1 MKRNRIVALIA
12 ILSMISLTGCMDMG
26 NLTEEQSDLVAEYSA
41 GVLLRYSDRYERRL
55 ITKEQLDKQGV
66 EIEDV
71 LPTATAEATPTP
83 VTDVSTDET
92 TADGS
97 SEPEVTEVPG
107 VPVNDFYHL
116 DGVTVAYDSYQ
127 FVKKYES
134 ISQIRADKGE
144 TLLIVTF
151 LLNNTSGKTKNIDL
165 MHNRTDIS
173 YTLDVDGS
181 QYQPGIDILENG
193 GMNNLST
200 KLKSGKKEKAVLIY
214 RMDQAQKNASSI
226 TLTIAEGNQQ
236 SKVTLR

>member
-12 ILSMISLTGCMDMG
+12 ILSMISLTGCMDMS

-214 RMDQAQKNASSI
+214 LMDHAQENAASI